1 MDPRQLFYISI
12 YLLINIRQDSTN
24 ITTYQYLTNIY
35 YHCKIILIFL
45 VSVSLDIDECKLNI
59 CERGC
64 VNSIGSYQCS
74 CPAGYQ
80 LALDGHH
87 CEGRVFEFIYQPIG
101 VKLANNLKVTKVAFY
116 YPSIMLNTSER
127 LVQLHIRLAFNEFT
141 LTHVVWNT
149 CNRPFGTRSSM
160 RQIQELGHL
169 I

>member
-1 MDPRQLFYISI
+1 MVPRQVFYVSI
-12 YLLINIRQDSTN
+12 CLLISIRQDSTN
-24 ITTYQYLTNIY
+24 VASYQYLTNIY
-35 YHCKIILIFL
+35 YRCKIIFKILL

-101 VKLANNLKVTKVAFY
+101 V
-116 YPSIMLNTSER
+116 
-127 LVQLHIRLAFNEFT
+127 
-141 LTHVVWNT
+141 
-149 CNRPFGTRSSM
+149 
-160 RQIQELGHL
+160 
-169 I
+169 

>member
-1 MDPRQLFYISI
+1 MDPRQLFYVSI

-24 ITTYQYLTNIY
+24 DTTYHYLTNIY
-35 YHCKIILIFL
+35 YRCKIIFKILL

-87 CEGRVFEFIYQPIG
+87 CEGRVFEFINQPIG
-101 VKLANNLKVTKVAFY
+101 V
-116 YPSIMLNTSER
+116 
-127 LVQLHIRLAFNEFT
+127 
-141 LTHVVWNT
+141 
-149 CNRPFGTRSSM
+149 
-160 RQIQELGHL
+160 
-169 I
+169 